1 MIHSLV
7 LSLLHFMK
15 GDVLTC
21 CNKLLSYRNVVS
33 KKRIPRV
40 AVIGT
45 GVIGLPVAVMLTQ
58 NKFRPNVTLIAA
70 EFSPNITA
78 YAAGASLHV

>member
-1 MIHSLV
+1 M
-7 LSLLHFMK
+7 LSVKSGYLEWQL
-15 GDVLTC
+15 
-21 CNKLLSYRNVVS
+21 
-33 KKRIPRV
+33 
-40 AVIGT
+40 AIGT
-45 GVIGLPVAVMLTQ
+45 GVIGLPIAVMLTQ